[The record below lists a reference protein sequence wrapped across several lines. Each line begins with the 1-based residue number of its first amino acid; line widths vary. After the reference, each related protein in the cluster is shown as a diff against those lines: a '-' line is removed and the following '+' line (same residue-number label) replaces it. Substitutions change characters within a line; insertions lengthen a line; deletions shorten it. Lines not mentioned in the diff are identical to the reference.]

1 MQLIRKAR
9 PEDVTE
15 LDDFL
20 AGHAESS
27 MFLRSNLAEYG
38 LEDREHPH
46 GATYYRAPATGPVR
60 AVFGRTNNGFLMC
73 QAPAV
78 GPDLWQAFAAILQG
92 QEVCGI
98 TGDDGQVAAALGA
111 LGLPE
116 GAFSL
121 NHAEPLYRLDLAA
134 LQTLDAD
141 IRRPVADDVD
151 LLSLWFAQYMRDTG
165 QGGDQAD
172 SLRAAITRA
181 VEAISRGKTRLLIE
195 DGVPVA
201 MTGIN
206 AEVGDMVQIGGVFT
220 PPDRRGRGHARRVV
234 AAHLVELRDAGINT
248 AILFANNAAAAR
260 AYEAI
265 GFERIGAYR
274 VAILKAP
281 QVIGAA
287 T

>member
-1 MQLIRKAR
+1 MIRQAG
-9 PEDVTE
+9 PGEE
-15 LDDFL
+15 AEIEAFL
-20 AGHAESS
+20 AGHPETS

-38 LEDREHPH
+38 LEDRQHPH
-46 GATYYRAPATGPVR
+46 AITYFRHPRTGPVG
-60 AVFGRTNNGFLMC
+60 AVFGRTNSGFLMS
-73 QAPAV
+73 QAPAA
-78 GPDLWQAFAAILQG
+78 GPELWQGFAAILQG
-92 QEVCGI
+92 QEVRGM
-98 TGDDGQVAAALGA
+98 TGDDGQVVAVLDA
-111 LGLPE
+111 LGLL
-116 GAFSL
+116 GAAFNL
-121 NHAEPLYRLDLAA
+121 NHAEPLYRLDLAT
-134 LQTLDAD
+134 LQAPDAD

-165 QGGDQAD
+165 QAGDQAD

-181 VEAISRGKTRLLIE
+181 VEAISQGNTRLLIE

-234 AAHLVELRDAGINT
+234 AAHMAELRDTGSKT
-248 AILFANNAAAAR
+248 AILFANNVAAAR

-281 QVIGAA
+281 RVIGAA
-287 T
+287 A

>member
-1 MQLIRKAR
+1 MIRQAR
-9 PEDVTE
+9 PGEEAEIDA
-15 LDDFL
+15 FL
-20 AGHAESS
+20 AGHPETS

-38 LEDREHPH
+38 LEDRQHPH
-46 GATYYRAPATGPVR
+46 AITYYRAPQTGPVE
-60 AVFGRTNNGFLMC
+60 AIFGRANNGFLMC
-73 QAPAV
+73 QAPAA
-78 GPDLWQAFAAILQG
+78 GPGLWQDFAATLQG
-92 QEVCGI
+92 QQVCGM
-98 TGDDGQVAAALGA
+98 TGDDGQVLAALAALG
-111 LGLPE
+111 LSE
-116 GAFSL
+116 GAFNL

-134 LQTLDAD
+134 LRAVDVD

-195 DGVPVA
+195 GGVPVA

-234 AAHLVELRDAGINT
+234 AAHLAELRDAGINT

-281 QVIGAA
+281 RVIGAA
-287 T
+287 A